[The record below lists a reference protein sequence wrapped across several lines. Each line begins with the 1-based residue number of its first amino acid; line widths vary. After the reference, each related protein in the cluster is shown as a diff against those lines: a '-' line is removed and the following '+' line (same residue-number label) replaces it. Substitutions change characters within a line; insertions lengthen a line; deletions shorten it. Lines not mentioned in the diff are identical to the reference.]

1 MNVVFGMLDRLRVK
15 RWLAPCARVGV
26 DPRLDGKPTLGGEGR
41 IELGD
46 RFHLA
51 SRPMQSHMVTGQGG
65 VLSIGNDVSIAHGS
79 ALAAHL
85 RVTIGDRT
93 RIAPFCV
100 IMDTDFHV
108 AGARDAQHDSTP
120 VDIGKDVRIGS
131 RVTILRGATIGDG
144 AEIKAGSVVSGVIPA
159 GMRAGGVPAMVL
171 GKVGEPD
178 RVAPTGDATDVPDV
192 VMRTFNL
199 AARPDLASGPDQIPG
214 WDSLGALRLVMALE
228 DAFGLLDNDALGKV
242 RCVGDLVGVVERARE
257 KRAGTL
263 TEAGS
268 GSVMRG
274 DA

>member
-1 MNVVFGMLDRLRVK
+1 MSALSGMIDRVRTR
-15 RWLAPCARVGV
+15 RWLAPCARVGR
-26 DPRLDGKPTLGGEGR
+26 DPRLDGKPTIGGEGR

-51 SRPMQSHMVTGQGG
+51 SRPMESHMVTGAGG
-65 VLSIGNDVSIAHGS
+65 VLVIGDDVSIAHG
-79 ALAAHL
+79 AAVAAHL

-120 VDIGKDVRIGS
+120 VTIGRDVRIGS
-131 RVTILRGATIGDG
+131 RVTILRGAVIGDG
-144 AEIKAGSVVSGVIPA
+144 AEVGAGSVVSGAIPA
-159 GMRAGGVPAMVL
+159 GMRAGGVPARVL

-178 RVAPTGDATDVPDV
+178 LVLPTGDDVDVPGV

-199 AARPDLASGPDQIPG
+199 ASPPALTSGPDQIPG

-228 DAFGLLDNDALGKV
+228 DAFGMSFDNDALGKV
-242 RCVGDLVGVVERARE
+242 RCVGDLVGVVERAKA
-257 KRAGTL
+257 KRA
-263 TEAGS
+263 
-268 GSVMRG
+268 
-274 DA
+274 